1 MSRSA
6 VATLVDRRSR
16 LLRLI
21 HLPDGHRSDQLL
33 AALCTQL
40 MSVPA
45 GKRLTLTWDQ
55 GSEMA
60 RHDQIALLFGEGV
73 YFADP
78 GSPWMRGTNE
88 NTVSV
93 EDGSVGLLSQ
103 AGAGSSR

>member
-33 AALCTQL
+33 AALTAEL
-40 MSVPA
+40 VSMPA
-45 GKRLTLTWDQ
+45 GKRLTLTWDSQ

-60 RHDQIALLFGEGV
+60 RHDKIAALFREGV
-73 YFADP
+73 YFAHLDP
-78 GSPWMRGTNE
+78 RGC
-88 NTVSV
+88 
-93 EDGSVGLLSQ
+93 
-103 AGAGSSR
+103 AGRTRT